1 MKVQIELNTT
11 AKGELKTQTIATIQ
25 VSDKCKVST
34 VVNKV
39 TTKLCAVCD
48 LKITGKYAL
57 IKSSAKINI
66 LIDGKN
72 ILTDDI
78 KSLFNLQSKVYGLNF
93 NRKKPENFKTDLINI
108 LEQFN
113 AFMNA

>member
-1 MKVQIELNTT
+1 MKVSIELNTT
-11 AKGELKTQTIATIQ
+11 SKGELTSQTIATID

-48 LKITGKYAL
+48 LKVTGKFAL
-57 IKSSAKINI
+57 IKTSAKINI
-66 LIDGKN
+66 LIDGQN
-72 ILTDDI
+72 ILTDEI
-78 KSLFNLQSKVYGLNF
+78 KSLFSLQSKVYGLSF

>member
-1 MKVQIELNTT
+1 MKVSIELNNTN
-11 AKGELKTQTIATIQ
+11 KGELTAQTVAIINVA
-25 VSDKCKVST
+25 DNCKVST

-39 TTKLCAVCD
+39 TKKLCAVCD
-48 LKITGKYAL
+48 LKVTGKFAL
-57 IKSSAKINI
+57 IKTSAKINI

-78 KSLFNLQSKVYGLNF
+78 KTLFNLHSKVYGLSF

-108 LEQFN
+108 LEQFKV
-113 AFMNA
+113 FMES

>member
-1 MKVQIELNTT
+1 MKVSIELNTT
-11 AKGELKTQTIATIQ
+11 SKGELTSQTIATID
-25 VSDKCKVST
+25 VSNKCKVST

-48 LKITGKYAL
+48 LKVTGKFAL
-57 IKSSAKINI
+57 IKTSAKINI
-66 LIDGKN
+66 LIDGQN

-78 KSLFNLQSKVYGLNF
+78 KTLFNLHSKVYGLNF
-93 NRKKPENFKTDLINI
+93 NRKKPENFKTDLIDI